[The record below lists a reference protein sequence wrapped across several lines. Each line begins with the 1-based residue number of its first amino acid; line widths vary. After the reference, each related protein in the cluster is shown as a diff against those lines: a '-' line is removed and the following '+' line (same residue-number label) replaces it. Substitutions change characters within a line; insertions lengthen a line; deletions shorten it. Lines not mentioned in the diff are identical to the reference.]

1 MANINQLIRTIVEP
15 LIEFPEELT
24 IEEVDTDEF
33 YEYHLFL
40 NPEDI
45 GRVIGKKG
53 RVARAIR
60 TIVYSVR
67 TNNRKRTRL
76 VIVDEANDH
85 QDNDVDDMN
94 DDE

>member
-33 YEYHLFL
+33 YEYHLYL

-76 VIVDEANDH
+76 VIVDEAND
-85 QDNDVDDMN
+85 QNDNDVDDMN

>member
-33 YEYHLFL
+33 YEYHLYL

-76 VIVDEANDH
+76 VIVDEANNLRED
-85 QDNDVDDMN
+85 DTDDMD

>member
-67 TNNRKRTRL
+67 TNNCKRTRL
-76 VIVDEANDH
+76 VIVDEAND
-85 QDNDVDDMN
+85 QNDNDVDDMN

>member
-15 LIEFPEELT
+15 LIEFPEELI

>member
-76 VIVDEANDH
+76 VIVDEAND
-85 QDNDVDDMN
+85 QNDNDIDDMN

>member
-24 IEEVDTDEF
+24 IEEVDTDDF

-40 NPEDI
+40 NQEDI

-76 VIVDEANDH
+76 VIVDEAND
-85 QDNDVDDMN
+85 QNDNDVDDMN

>member
-76 VIVDEANDH
+76 VIVDEAND
-85 QDNDVDDMN
+85 QNDNDVDDMN

>member
-24 IEEVDTDEF
+24 IEEVDTDDF

-76 VIVDEANDH
+76 VIVDEAND
-85 QDNDVDDMN
+85 QNDNDVDDMN

>member
-1 MANINQLIRTIVEP
+1 MANINKLIETIVVP
-15 LIEFPEELT
+15 LIQFPEDLR

-33 YEYHLFL
+33 YEFHLHL

-60 TIVYSVR
+60 TILYSVR
-67 TNNRKRTRL
+67 AENNKRTRL
-76 VIVDEANDH
+76 IIVDENDLA
-85 QDNDVDDMN
+85 QDDVT
-94 DDE
+94 EVEE

>member
-60 TIVYSVR
+60 TIVYSGR

-76 VIVDEANDH
+76 VIVDEAND
-85 QDNDVDDMN
+85 QNDNDVDDMN

>member
-67 TNNRKRTRL
+67 ANNRKRTRL
-76 VIVDEANDH
+76 VIVDEAND
-85 QDNDVDDMN
+85 QNDNDVDDMN

>member
-76 VIVDEANDH
+76 VIVDEAND
-85 QDNDVDDMN
+85 QNDNEVDDMN

>member
-76 VIVDEANDH
+76 VIVDEAND
-85 QDNDVDDMN
+85 QNDSDVDDMN

>member
-1 MANINQLIRTIVEP
+1 MTNINQLIRTIVEP

>member
-15 LIEFPEELT
+15 LIEFPEELA

-76 VIVDEANDH
+76 VIVDEAND
-85 QDNDVDDMN
+85 QNDNDVDDMN

>member
-33 YEYHLFL
+33 YEYHLYL

-67 TNNRKRTRL
+67 TKNRKRTRL

-85 QDNDVDDMN
+85 HDNDVDDRN